1 MIDEVLED
9 HCPKYIADIFLRH
22 FDVKAL
28 LQQHDSAIML
38 EAVLLGGD
46 LPVYPQEEEPQGPF
60 VEQSL
65 T

>member
-9 HCPKYIADIFLRH
+9 HCPKYIADIFLGH
-22 FDVKAL
+22 IDVKAL
-28 LQQHDSAIML
+28 LQQHDGAIVL

-46 LPVYPQEEEPQGPF
+46 LPVYPQVEEPQGPF

-65 T
+65 A